1 MGPSPDQDDGVR
13 MEVVD
18 GDHHRPP
25 GHAGTP
31 ALAPGEVL
39 AGRFRIVAFLG
50 EGAIGEVYEAE
61 DLELGGRLAV
71 KTLHPA
77 IAGDER
83 ALLRFKREIQTAR
96 QVTHPNVCRIFDL
109 FHHRRPR
116 GRRATDAGGEIAFL
130 TMELLRGEPLHERL
144 ARAGRMTTAEALPLA
159 LQMAAAL
166 TAAHAAGI
174 VHRDFKSGNV
184 MLIDAPAGT
193 RAVVTDFGLARS
205 STAPSSLTGTGT
217 LVGSPAYMSPEQIT
231 GGEVTAACD
240 VYSFGVVLYETVTG
254 TLPFTGETAFRV
266 ALKRLEEAPPRPRAT
281 VPDLDPRWEEA
292 ILGCLDRDPRRRY
305 ASATAVAAALAGEK
319 VERRPR
325 RARRRRLAA
334 LAALALLPIAGAL
347 ALLAV
352 HLARPSPPTSAA
364 TPPAIGATPAN
375 GTTLANGAAPA
386 SGAALLTGAAPGDG
400 AAFSAGTAGATAAAG
415 LPPHRAVVA
424 VLGFQNLSRDPA
436 AGYIDNVMREMLPSE
451 LAGGGKLRL
460 VSSEDVERL
469 RRDLALTVVRSLGA
483 ATLRQVRRAIGADL
497 VVTGSYL
504 VVRAPSAGATV
515 RLDVAVQDAGSG
527 ATVATL
533 NETGGEQAILA
544 LLARLGAALRRALGV
559 PSLSDAE
566 ARQLQAAQ
574 PGNAEAARLYAEGL
588 ASLRLSDAP
597 AALELLQSA
606 VRSDPGNPLIRS
618 ALAAA
623 WSALGFDARAEEA
636 ALAAFRLAAGLPRE
650 EQRLIEARY
659 RAAAGQWDRAAEIYG
674 ALWTFFPDD
683 LEYGLLLA
691 GAQTRGANG
700 KAALAATVARL
711 RQLAAPARDDPR
723 IDLAEAAAAASLSD
737 LKLQQ
742 HAAAAAAAKATA
754 RGARGVRAAAR
765 YLEGQA
771 LAGLGALAAAP
782 SAYGEAA
789 RLEHELGDRAGEV
802 RALHAV
808 ALLRLEHG
816 DTAGGEAMLTAALA
830 SYRAIGNKAGEQLA
844 LCDLA
849 QAALD
854 RGELAVAAAQ
864 LEQALA
870 LATQTNDR
878 LGALRVLTRLGN
890 VLREKGDLA
899 AARAR
904 YAEAL
909 RDARAIGNRNQEAK
923 LLNSLASVLRSA
935 GDLQAAQARLSEALA
950 VFQEVGDRKSAA
962 SALSNLGIIQLDRG
976 DLAGAASRNAAAMA
990 IRRDLGLRDGVA
1002 ISTYQMAELDLY
1014 RGDLAAARRGGEQ
1027 AAAIFRAI
1035 GHGDRVA
1042 VSQLL
1047 LGEIEL
1053 HAGRPAAAEAQAK
1066 AAAQQFAAAGAR
1078 DDEAV
1083 AWALDGQALARGGRP
1098 AEAATAIARGLDLIR
1113 ASHDAEDRL
1122 QVETAAAEVAATRGS
1137 PAAAVRDLKAS
1148 LDRGRAA
1155 RLPVRLEARLVLG
1168 RIEAAAGDVAGGRAT
1183 LGALARDAG
1192 ALGFASLAREAAG
1205 DEARLATRGV
1215 RK

>member
-1 MGPSPDQDDGVR
+1 MEGARVGPSPDQDDGVR
-13 MEVVD
+13 TEVVSD
-18 GDHHRPP
+18 DRQRPP

-109 FHHRRPR
+109 FHHRRQQ

-144 ARAGRMTTAEALPLA
+144 ARTGRMTTAEALPLA

-184 MLIDAPAGT
+184 MLIDSPAGT

-231 GGEVTAACD
+231 GAKVTAASD
-240 VYSFGVVLYETVTG
+240 VYSFGVVLYEMVTG

-266 ALKRLEEAPPRPRAT
+266 ALKRLEEAPPRPRAA

-292 ILGCLDRDPRRRY
+292 ILGCMDRDPRRRY
-305 ASATAVAAALAGEK
+305 PSAAAVAAALAGET

-334 LAALALLPIAGAL
+334 LAALTLAGAL

-352 HLARPSPPTSAA
+352 RVARPSPATSAA
-364 TPPAIGATPAN
+364 APGVPTTNGTPPANGAIS
-375 GTTLANGAAPA
+375 ANGAALA
-386 SGAALLTGAAPGDG
+386 AGALPGDG
-400 AAFSAGTAGATAAAG
+400 APLSAGTAGATAAAG

-504 VVRAPSAGATV
+504 VVRAPAAGATV

-533 NETGGEQAILA
+533 NETGGEQAILT
-544 LLARLGAALRRALGV
+544 LLARLGAALRGALGV

-588 ASLRLSDAP
+588 ARLRLSDAP
-597 AALELLQSA
+597 AALDLLQGA

-742 HAAAAAAAKATA
+742 RAAAAAAAKATA
-754 RGARGVRAAAR
+754 RGARADAR

-771 LAGLGALAAAP
+771 LAGLGALAAAQ

-802 RALHAV
+802 RALHAA
-808 ALLRLEHG
+808 ALLLLEHG

-849 QAALD
+849 QAGFD
-854 RGELAVAAAQ
+854 RGDLAGAAAQ

-878 LGALRVLTRLGN
+878 LGAIRVLSRLGN

-899 AARAR
+899 AAQVR

-950 VFQEVGDRKSAA
+950 VFQDVGDKKSAA

-1083 AWALDGQALARGGRP
+1083 AWALDGQALARGGKS
-1098 AEAATAIARGLDLIR
+1098 AEAATAIARGLGLIR

-1122 QVETAAAEVAATRGS
+1122 QVETAAAEIEAARGS

-1148 LDRGRAA
+1148 LDRGRTA

-1168 RIEAAAGDVAGGRAT
+1168 RIEAAAGDLAGGRAT
-1183 LGALARDAG
+1183 LDALARDAG

-1205 DEARLATRGV
+1205 DEARLAGRGV